1 MVERTEITFPSGDAH
16 CAAYLY
22 RPDPAPDGP
31 APCVV
36 MAHGFS
42 ATRDDRLPAFA
53 ERFAQAGMAVLVFDY
68 RHFGASGG
76 SPRQLLDV
84 GRQHDDYRAAVA
96 HARGLD
102 GVDPERIA
110 LWGTSF
116 SGGHVVAVAA
126 GDARI
131 AAVVSQAPYAD
142 GIPTVAL
149 VPPRNVARFAVDGLR
164 DRLGAL
170 AGRPPH
176 LIPAA
181 GAPGTYAVMTA
192 PEAEPGFAAIAAPG
206 GRWENGVAAR
216 LMLTMTLYRPTTS
229 AGRVTAPLLVCVCD
243 EDETT
248 PPGPAV
254 RMGEKAPRGEVV
266 HYPVGHFDIYVG
278 EAFERAVAD
287 QTAFLRRELRL
298 A

>member
-1 MVERTEITFPSGDAH
+1 MAERTEITFPSGDAH

-22 RPDPAPDGP
+22 RPEGAAGDV
-31 APCVV
+31 PCVV

-53 ERFAQAGMAVLVFDY
+53 ERFRAAGLAVLLFDY

-76 SPRQLLDV
+76 TPRQLLDV

-102 GVDPERIA
+102 GVDPERVA

-126 GDARI
+126 GDRRI

-149 VPPRNVARFAVDGLR
+149 VPPKNVARFAVDGLR

-170 AGRPPH
+170 AGRPPR
-176 LIPAA
+176 LIPAVA
-181 GAPGTYAVMTA
+181 APGGYAVMTA
-192 PEAEPGFAAIAAPG
+192 PEAEPGFASISAPD
-206 GRWENGVAAR
+206 GRWENAVAAR
-216 LMLTMTLYRPTTS
+216 LMLTMALYRPTTS
-229 AGRVTAPLLVCVCD
+229 AAKVTAPLLVCVCD
-243 EDETT
+243 EDQTT

-254 RMGEKAPRGEVV
+254 AMGGKAPLGEVL
-266 HYPVGHFDIYVG
+266 HYPIGHFEIYVG
-278 EAFERAVAD
+278 EPFERAVTD
-287 QTAFLRRELRL
+287 QTAFLRRVLDVG
-298 A
+298 